1 MAVSRHIRLGGS
13 VGTLSAPEGKFR
25 VKGNGVL
32 AVASGAVYVAES
44 TKIEQGGAFRA
55 VATRSSSLVAFFA
68 WQNDFD
74 YGQCILTKLPP
85 PAESVAKIDRLKGQA
100 DIQGTAPDDDPV

>member
-1 MAVSRHIRLGGS
+1 MAVSHRTWLGGS
-13 VGTLSAPEGKFR
+13 LRPLSPTEGKFR
-25 VKGNGVL
+25 VKGNCFL
-32 AVASGAVYVAES
+32 VAAGGANYVAKG

-55 VATRSSSLVAFFA
+55 FATRSSSSVAFFA
-68 WQNDFD
+68 WHNDCD